1 MFFHVVERPKYFNDT
16 LGICNNLLNNLSFL
30 FIPKA
35 HKKAKILFSLGF
47 HTPAAFTTSKHGSRA
62 LLINGHKYVKD
73 RKTQETINW
82 RCAFFIRFKC
92 KARAITR
99 VVNGIER
106 VKETNGIHTHEMHK
120 FTNDSLDK
128 IYDG

>member
-1 MFFHVVERPKYFNDT
+1 MYKCKTFGTVEINFTNYQ
-16 LGICNNLLNNLSFL
+16 LNSFL
-30 FIPKA
+30 HTKA
-35 HKKAKILFSLGF
+35 NKKAKILFSLGF
-47 HTPAAFTTSKHGSRA
+47 QTPAAFTTSKHGSRA

-99 VVNGIER
+99 IVNGIER
-106 VKETNGIHTHEMHK
+106 VKETNGVHTHEMHK
-120 FTNDSLDK
+120 FRNDPLDK

>member
-1 MFFHVVERPKYFNDT
+1 MYPYHNSQTKKLKIFFQ
-16 LGICNNLLNNLSFL
+16 
-30 FIPKA
+30 
-35 HKKAKILFSLGF
+35 LGF
-47 HTPAAFTTSKHGSRA
+47 QTPAAFTTSKHGSRA

-106 VKETNGIHTHEMHK
+106 VKETNGVHTHEMHK
-120 FTNDSLDK
+120 FRNDLLMDK
-128 IYDG
+128 YDEHHIL